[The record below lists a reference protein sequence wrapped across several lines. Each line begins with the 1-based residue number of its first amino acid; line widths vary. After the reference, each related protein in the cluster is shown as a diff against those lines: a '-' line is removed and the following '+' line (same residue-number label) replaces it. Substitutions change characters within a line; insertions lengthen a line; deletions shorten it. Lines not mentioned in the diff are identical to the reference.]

1 MQFLIVPD
9 NIFQCG
15 NSLGN
20 FTSGQSKG
28 LGYYL
33 IAFLVWGLVEVLLC
47 PCIPEG
53 FTDSRK
59 DVTVDREA
67 ISSY

>member
-1 MQFLIVPD
+1 MRVLVVPD

-20 FTSGQSKG
+20 FTAGQSKG
-28 LGYYL
+28 HGYYL

-47 PCIPEG
+47 PGIPEG

-59 DVTVDREA
+59 DVTVDREV
-67 ISSY
+67 ISGF